1 MSQRGIAQKTKNDK
15 EMTIHRGMVTRNYWM
30 RWDFDKCVGC
40 QICPTAC
47 PKGALTHVP
56 AMLENGR
63 MVSKA
68 SVDVDEKKCV
78 NCGICVITCPTH
90 AISITVN
97 GKKEIPVIE
106 YAAYP
111 ELLAKTVFKKEDFDF
126 SLKDF
131 VIDNCSADVI
141 SYDEKRDTMRV
152 DFDNCIH
159 CRQCEIASKG
169 TFTVEQAW
177 AGSVELHRERCV
189 EGCLACADICPS
201 RALHVNDQG
210 ELVLAD
216 YYCIKCGACMQ
227 ICPIKPEYKTETF
240 EFLANS
246 VNVTR
251 EREVLVNED
260 ELAIKVE
267 RWRVNH
273 TPVSS
278 ASWVEAL
285 RKLSD
290 DKAKMV
296 EIDRKRALHREDLIL
311 ALRKGELS
319 PDGAPNP
326 NKGRIF

>member
-1 MSQRGIAQKTKNDK
+1 MSQRGIAQKTKNKK
-15 EMTIHRGMVTRNYWM
+15 EMTIHRGMVTRDYWM
-30 RWDFDKCVGC
+30 KWDFDKCVGC
-40 QICPTAC
+40 QICPTSC
-47 PKGALTHVP
+47 PMGALTHVP
-56 AMLENGR
+56 AVLEDGR

-68 SVDVDEKKCV
+68 AVDVDEKKCV

-90 AISITVN
+90 AISLTIN

-106 YAAYP
+106 YGAYP
-111 ELLAKTVFKKEDFDF
+111 ELLAKTKFRKEEFDF

-141 SYDEKRDTMRV
+141 SYDEVRDTMRV
-152 DFDNCIH
+152 DFENCIH
-159 CRQCEIASKG
+159 CRQCEIASNG
-169 TFTVEQAW
+169 AFTVDQAW
-177 AGSVELHRERCV
+177 VGSVELHRERCV

-201 RALHVNDQG
+201 RALHINEQG

-227 ICPIKPEYKTETF
+227 ICPIKPQYKTETF
-240 EFLANS
+240 QFTSNG

-260 ELAIKVE
+260 ELAVKVE

-278 ASWVEAL
+278 ATWTEAL

-290 DKAKMV
+290 DKATMV
-296 EIDRKRALHREDLIL
+296 EIDRKRALRREDLIL
-311 ALRKGELS
+311 ALRKGDLS
-319 PDGAPNP
+319 PSGAPNP

>member
-1 MSQRGIAQKTKNDK
+1 MSQRGIAQKTKNEK

-30 RWDFDKCVGC
+30 KWDFDKCVGC

-56 AMLENGR
+56 AALENGH
-63 MVSKA
+63 MVTKA
-68 SVDVDEKKCV
+68 AVDVDEKKCV
-78 NCGICVITCPTH
+78 NCGICVVTCPTH
-90 AISITVN
+90 AITMTIN

-106 YAAYP
+106 YGAYP
-111 ELLAKTVFKKEDFDF
+111 ELTAKTTFKKQDFDF

-131 VIDNCSADVI
+131 VIENCSANVI
-141 SYDEKRDTMRV
+141 WYDEKRDTMRV

-169 TFTVEQAW
+169 AFTVEQGW

-189 EGCLACADICPS
+189 DGCLACADICPS
-201 RALHVNDQG
+201 RALHLNESG

-227 ICPIKPEYKTETF
+227 ICPIKPEYKTEPF
-240 EFLANS
+240 EFQSNG
-246 VNVTR
+246 VNVVR
-251 EREVLVNED
+251 DHEVLINED
-260 ELAIKVE
+260 QLAIKVE
-267 RWRVNH
+267 RWRANH

-278 ASWVEAL
+278 AAWVEAL

-296 EIDRKRALHREDLIL
+296 EIDRKRALRREDLIL
-311 ALRKGELS
+311 ALRGGILFPGQARK
-319 PDGAPNP
+319 P
-326 NKGRIF
+326 NKAKNS

>member
-1 MSQRGIAQKTKNDK
+1 MSQRGIAQKTKNEK
-15 EMTIHRGMVTRNYWM
+15 EMTIHRGMVTRDYWM
-30 RWDFDKCVGC
+30 KWDFGKCVGC
-40 QICPTAC
+40 QICPTSC

-56 AMLENGR
+56 AVIENGH
-63 MVSKA
+63 MISKA

-90 AISITVN
+90 AISLTIN
-97 GKKEIPVIE
+97 GKKEIPVLE
-106 YAAYP
+106 YDAYP
-111 ELLAKTVFKKEDFDF
+111 ELIAKTKFKKEDFDF

-131 VIDNCSADVI
+131 VIDNCSANVI
-141 SYDEKRDTMRV
+141 TYDQARDTMRV
-152 DFDNCIH
+152 DFENCIH

-169 TFTVEQAW
+169 AFTVDQAW
-177 AGSVELHRERCV
+177 VGSVELHSERCV

-201 RALHVNDQG
+201 RALHVNKSGQ
-210 ELVLAD
+210 LVLAD
-216 YYCIKCGACMQ
+216 YYCIKCGACME
-227 ICPIKPEYKTETF
+227 ICPIKPEYQAETF
-240 EFLANS
+240 EFMSNGA
-246 VNVTR
+246 NVTR
-251 EREVLVNED
+251 ERQVLVNED

-278 ASWVEAL
+278 ATWLEAL

-290 DKAKMV
+290 DKASMV
-296 EIDRKRALHREDLIL
+296 EIDRKRALRREDLIL
-311 ALRKGELS
+311 ALREGDLS

>member
-30 RWDFDKCVGC
+30 KWDFDKCVGC

-56 AMLENGR
+56 AVLENGR

-68 SVDVDEKKCV
+68 AVDVDEKKCV
-78 NCGICVITCPTH
+78 NCGICVVTCPTH
-90 AISITVN
+90 AISITIN
-97 GKKEIPVIE
+97 GKIEIPVIE

-111 ELLAKTVFKKEDFDF
+111 ELISKTMFKKEDFDF

-131 VIDNCSADVI
+131 VIDNCSANVI

-169 TFTVEQAW
+169 AFTVEQAW

-201 RALHVNDQG
+201 RALHINEQG

-311 ALRKGELS
+311 ALRRGDLS